1 MQLREIYLPPRVE
14 KGMNALRRM
23 KSLVKI
29 NGQPAD
35 EFWKKYDAE
44 PAKK

>member
-1 MQLREIYLPPRVE
+1 V
-14 KGMNALRRM
+14 LRRM
-23 KSLVKI
+23 KSLKKI

-44 PAKK
+44 QAKK